1 MTGRDDPHPASATEG
16 AAVAGDRGALPP
28 RRLWRTY
35 TVEPMTQAESSAT
48 PTAHA
53 ERYSPGEIEKKWQQ
67 RWREERL
74 YEVDL
79 RDESRPKYYFLTMYP
94 YPSGDLHIGHW
105 YAEAPADAAARYKRM
120 RGYNVL
126 FPMGYDAF
134 GLPAENA
141 AVKAA
146 RAGDKSV
153 HPARLTYQRIGR
165 MTEQFEQMGAMFDW
179 SKRIVTCDPE
189 YYKWNQ
195 WFFIKMLEKGLAYRK
210 ESFVNWDPVDQ
221 TVLANEQVID
231 GRGDRSGALIE
242 RRLMPQWHYRITD
255 YAEELLDFS
264 GLDWPERVVA
274 MQTNWIGRSEG
285 AEVVFRSEAGD
296 EIPVFTTRPDTLW
309 GATFM
314 VLAPE
319 HPLVARLTSPERR
332 AAVEAYVE
340 RAGHKSDLDRMADT
354 KEKSGEFIGAYA
366 VNPVNGARIPIWTAD
381 YVLMGYGTGAIMA
394 VPYGDQRD
402 FEFARAFGLEITP
415 VVRPDGVEG
424 DLRAADLTEAWAGPG
439 TMINSG
445 PLNGLVHNGMKGSAS
460 PAIAAATEYL
470 ASKGLGRAQTTYR
483 LRDWLISRQ
492 RYWGTPIP
500 VVYCDD
506 CGMLPEK
513 LENLPVILPEDV
525 AFMPTG
531 ESPLKTHAGFLATT
545 CPNCGGPAR
554 RETDTMDTFQDS
566 SWYWFRYLSPHDAD
580 RAFDPALAAKWTPVD
595 TYTGGIE
602 HAILHLLYSRFFTK
616 VLRDLGLTTAD
627 EPFRRLR
634 NQGMILGSD
643 NEKMSK
649 SRGNVVNPDDLV
661 AQYGADTVRAYL
673 MFLGPWDQGAPWSY
687 SGIDGQF
694 RFLGR
699 VWNLVT
705 GDQQAGE
712 PGDITEADVR
722 RAVHH
727 AIKEV
732 TEDFEAFR
740 FNTAIAELMTLQ
752 GALQRAR
759 AAGLAGS
766 AEWRAGVET
775 LLLLLAPI
783 APHVTEELWRRS
795 GHATSVHLQP
805 WPTHDPAALVADSV
819 TLAVQVNGKLRGR
832 VEVAAQADEATVLA
846 AVKAE
851 PNVARYLDGKELVR
865 EVVVPGRLVNLVVKG

>member
-1 MTGRDDPHPASATEG
+1 MTETIASAG
-16 AAVAGDRGALPP
+16 AAG
-28 RRLWRTY
+28 
-35 TVEPMTQAESSAT
+35 
-48 PTAHA
+48 HA
-53 ERYSPGEIEKKWQQ
+53 ERYAPENVEKKWQQ
-67 RWREERL
+67 RWREQGL

-79 RDESRPKYYFLTMYP
+79 QGDSRPKYYFLTMYP

-141 AVKAA
+141 AVRAA
-146 RAGDKSV
+146 RAGDTTV
-153 HPARLTYQRIGR
+153 HPARLTYDRIAH
-165 MTEQFEQMGAMFDW
+165 MTRQFEQMGAMFDW

-195 WFFIKMLEKGLAYRK
+195 WFFIKMLERGLAYRK

-285 AEVVFRSEAGD
+285 AEVTFETETGD
-296 EIPVFTTRPDTLW
+296 GITVFTTRPDTLW

-319 HPLVARLTSPERR
+319 HELVAKLTTPERR
-332 AAVEAYVE
+332 DAVRAYVDG
-340 RAGHKSDLDRMADT
+340 ASHKSDIDRMADRA
-354 KEKSGEFIGAYA
+354 EKTGEFLGAYA
-366 VNPVNGARIPIWTAD
+366 VNPVNGARIPIWIAD

-402 FEFARAFGLEITP
+402 FEFARAFGLEIVP
-415 VVRPDGVEG
+415 VVKPPGVTGE
-424 DLRAADLTEAWAGPG
+424 LNAAELGEAWAGPG

-445 PLNGLVHNGMKGSAS
+445 PLDGLEHNGEKGRNS
-460 PAIAAATEYL
+460 PAIAAAIEFL
-470 ASKGLGRAQTTYR
+470 ESKGIGRAQTTYR

-500 VVYCDD
+500 VVYCDS
-506 CGMLPEK
+506 CGIVPEK
-513 LENLPVILPEDV
+513 FENLPVLLPEDV
-525 AFMPTG
+525 AFIPTG
-531 ESPLKTHAGFLATT
+531 ESPLKTHEKFLETT
-545 CPNCGGPAR
+545 CPECGGSAT

-566 SWYWFRYLSPHDAD
+566 SWYWFRYLSPHDSE
-580 RAFDPALAAKWTPVD
+580 RPFDPELAAKWTPVD

-616 VLRDLGLTTAD
+616 VLRDLGFTGES

-687 SGIDGQF
+687 SGIDGQA
-694 RFLGR
+694 RFLAR
-699 VWNLVT
+699 VWNLVV
-705 GDQQAGE
+705 DVAKAE
-712 PGDITEADVR
+712 PAAAVPESDLR

-732 TEDFEAFR
+732 TDDFEAFR

-752 GALQRAR
+752 NALQKAR
-759 AAGLAGS
+759 AGGLADTDT
-766 AEWRAGVET
+766 WRHGLES

-783 APHVTEELWRRS
+783 APHVTEELWHRL
-795 GHATSVHLQP
+795 GHEDSVHLQA
-805 WPTHDPAALVADSV
+805 WPTYDPAALVATTV
-819 TLAVQVNGKLRGR
+819 TLAVQVNGKLRGQ
-832 VEVAAQADEATVLA
+832 VEVNATDDQATVLA
-846 AVKAE
+846 AAKGD
-851 PNVARYLDGKELVR
+851 PNVARHLEGKTIVR
-865 EVVVPGRLVNLVVKG
+865 EIVVPGKLVNFVVKG

>member
-1 MTGRDDPHPASATEG
+1 MTETIGSAN
-16 AAVAGDRGALPP
+16 
-28 RRLWRTY
+28 
-35 TVEPMTQAESSAT
+35 
-48 PTAHA
+48 PTGHA
-53 ERYSPGEIEKKWQQ
+53 ERYSPETVEKKWQQ
-67 RWREERL
+67 RWREEGL

-79 RDESRPKYYFLTMYP
+79 HDDIRPKYYFLTMYP

-120 RGYNVL
+120 RGFNVL

-146 RAGDKSV
+146 RAGDTSV
-153 HPARLTYQRIGR
+153 HPARLTYERIDR
-165 MTEQFEQMGAMFDW
+165 MTQQFEQMGAMFDW

-195 WFFIKMLEKGLAYRK
+195 WFFVKMLEKGLAYRK

-255 YAEELLDFS
+255 YADELLDFS

-285 AEVVFRSEAGD
+285 AEVTFKTEGDD
-296 EIPVFTTRPDTLW
+296 EIVVFTTRPDTLW

-319 HPLVARLTSPERR
+319 HPLVEKLTTPERL
-332 AAVEAYVE
+332 AAVRAYVE
-340 RAGHKSDLDRMADT
+340 RASHKTDLDRMADT
-354 KEKSGEFIGAYA
+354 KEKTGEFVGAHA
-366 VNPVNGARIPIWTAD
+366 INPVSGARIPIWIAD

-402 FEFARAFGLEITP
+402 FEFARAFGLEIVP
-415 VVRPDGVEG
+415 IVKPAGHDGE
-424 DLRAADLTEAWAGPG
+424 LRAAELQEAWAGPG

-445 PLNGLVHNGMKGSAS
+445 PLDGLSHNGEKGRAS
-460 PAIAAATEYL
+460 PAIAAAIEYL
-470 ASKGLGRAQTTYR
+470 EGKGIGRAQTTYR

-500 VVYCDD
+500 VVYCDS
-506 CGMLPEK
+506 CGIVAEK
-513 LENLPVILPEDV
+513 LENLPVILPQDV

-531 ESPLKTHAGFLATT
+531 ESPLKTHAEFLETT
-545 CPNCGGPAR
+545 CPNCGGAAR

-566 SWYWFRYLSPHDAD
+566 SWYWFRYLSPHDAT
-580 RAFDPALAAKWTPVD
+580 RPFDPELAAKWTPVD

-616 VLRDLGLTTAD
+616 VLRDLGFTTAN
-627 EPFRRLR
+627 EPFKRLR

-687 SGIDGQF
+687 SGIDGLA
-694 RFLGR
+694 RFFAR
-699 VWNLVT
+699 VWNLAL
-705 GDQQAGE
+705 DDAGATKGGE
-712 PGDITEADVR
+712 YTEAELR
-722 RAVHH
+722 RAVNH

-732 TEDFEAFR
+732 TEDMEAFR

-752 GALQRAR
+752 NAMQKAR
-759 AAGLAGS
+759 AAGLAASGT
-766 AEWRAGVET
+766 WREGVEA

-783 APHVTEELWRRS
+783 APHITEELWRRL
-795 GHATSVHLQP
+795 GHKESVHLQT
-805 WPTHDPAALVADSV
+805 WPTFDPAALVADTL
-819 TLAVQVNGKLRGR
+819 TLAVQVNGKLRGQ
-832 VEVAAQADEATVLA
+832 VEVSASADDASILA
-846 AVKAE
+846 AAKAE
-851 PNVARYLDGKELVR
+851 PNVARYVGESQIVR
-865 EVVVPGRLVNLVVKG
+865 EIVVPGKLVNLVIKG